1 MNPAARTGLR
11 KSHRLPPL
19 PRRRLG
25 DARWWP
31 RCRGWWVR
39 PRAGGVVTDRPELPL
54 RFPCCARGWPP
65 QPEEMSAGRHRWSLG
80 SLLLLL
86 GGSLAV
92 LVQIHQDSLNGTVGQ
107 SVLLP
112 VSYTVDA
119 ASRFPVSI
127 HWTFRNSSNT
137 IITCTVSNCSLGPG
151 GAPRNC
157 SASCFPKHTYRGRAE
172 LFPENG
178 SLLLRHL
185 KLSDSGVYSVT
196 FGPSFQTRHISLA
209 VHEQRFTPEHLDP
222 SNTEEPEHVYYWAI
236 GICSSVAL
244 LLLFLLFCC
253 LRRRGAAQQKKRRI
267 TKQQVSSV
275 EEPHMGSTAARDM
288 ATIYARIGD
297 RFEEPQPRPPS
308 EVVYTSITEPGP
320 PALDTGLYHLLV

>member
-1 MNPAARTGLR
+1 MGDMSSLR
-11 KSHRLPPL
+11 
-19 PRRRLG
+19 G
-25 DARWWP
+25 
-31 RCRGWWVR
+31 
-39 PRAGGVVTDRPELPL
+39 
-54 RFPCCARGWPP
+54 CCTLC
-65 QPEEMSAGRHRWSLG
+65 SV
-80 SLLLLL
+80 LLLA

-112 VSYTVDA
+112 ISYTVDA

-172 LFPENG
+172 FFSKNA

-196 FGPSFQTRHISLA
+196 FGPSFQTWHISLA
-209 VHEQRFTPEHLDP
+209 VHEQHFPPECPDTEPAGGGGTAPRIPCYVFGGCYCFILLFLQLLLHLP
-222 SNTEEPEHVYYWAI
+222 WLRPNSREASNTEPR
-236 GICSSVAL
+236 SVSHPWSRQ
-244 LLLFLLFCC
+244 
-253 LRRRGAAQQKKRRI
+253 RRPQPGAAPPRGA
-267 TKQQVSSV
+267 T
-275 EEPHMGSTAARDM
+275 
-288 ATIYARIGD
+288 
-297 RFEEPQPRPPS
+297 PRPDAF
-308 EVVYTSITEPGP
+308 GRC
-320 PALDTGLYHLLV
+320 